1 MRVGTV
7 VSSDTFA
14 ELPQPAALQTE
25 PPHAFRLA
33 HTSTSHLTKI
43 SSMAQV
49 LTLLT
54 HTHLKAIFK
63 RLIESK
69 LIHRDNN
76 RNHNLFIAL
85 TA

>member
-1 MRVGTV
+1 MRVGAV
-7 VSSDTFA
+7 VSSDTFT

-63 RLIESK
+63 RLMEDK
-69 LIHRDNN
+69 LIHWDNN